1 MKMLKHEI
9 VEYLSKALEKSERT
23 VKKDV
28 YLLTKQYPNCT
39 KNAVA
44 QIYALKHG
52 KSVFR
57 KLDKED
63 KGSLPNIELEKQK
76 IKIPQKTSR
85 KRESQKIIEF
95 MRYPTNDSFRKAHIE
110 EVNRAYTFKCYTS
123 AFILCRKI
131 IENLLTDIIRRKFP
145 QNRIENIELYFDTAR
160 GRTRDFSEIL
170 SNLRKKVDSFGP
182 DKTML
187 ERVISRSEQFKDDAN
202 DKVHSWYHVVRNRRE
217 LDDTNV
223 QDIIDMIIKL
233 EQHLTL

>member
-1 MKMLKHEI
+1 MQILKHEI
-9 VEYLSKALEKSERT
+9 VEYLAKILEKSERT
-23 VKKDV
+23 VTKDI

-52 KSVFR
+52 KSIFR

-76 IKIPQKTSR
+76 IKISEKMPR
-85 KRESQKIIEF
+85 KREREKIIEF
-95 MRYPTNDSFRKAHIE
+95 IRYPTNDRFRKAHID
-110 EVNRAYTFKCYTS
+110 EVNRAYTYKCYTS

-145 QNRIENIELYFDTAR
+145 QNKIENIELYFDIHK

-170 SNLRKKVDSFGP
+170 TNLRKKSDDFGP
-182 DKTML
+182 DRNIL
-187 ERVISRSEQFKDDAN
+187 ERVVFLSEQFKDDAN
-202 DKVHSWYHVVRNRRE
+202 NKVHSWYHIVRNQRE

-223 QDIIDMIIKL
+223 QDIIDMIVKL
-233 EQHLTL
+233 EQGI